1 MVWTKEISGVR
12 NANGRRLAADLAIKY
27 NVITLSLS
35 DSGSGLSLAEAD
47 QVIRSFPQSC
57 RL

>member
-47 QVIRSFPQSC
+47 QVIRSFP
-57 RL
+57 